1 MLQEIKTVLAEFL
14 QVDDLLD
21 AKVRRKIASLSRRV
35 PEGSAEW
42 DVLYRQYF
50 EEEKRKLA
58 EPIVKL
64 QLRGNREMLANDFGG
79 SLRAPQWARDDPG
92 GFGLR

>member
-1 MLQEIKTVLAEFL
+1 VSHVSDGRISALSQLVLAELKRGDVADLRTDHLVLREIKAALSEFL
-14 QVDDLLD
+14 QIDEVLD

-50 EEEKRKLA
+50 EEEKRKLG
-58 EPIVKL
+58 
-64 QLRGNREMLANDFGG
+64 R
-79 SLRAPQWARDDPG
+79 
-92 GFGLR
+92 